1 MEEFNFKSLESLA
14 SELKEGVFKINSG
27 ALSSE
32 DILSLLDSSRQLHER
47 LAILQYLLEKEPKKE
62 SGSETKNKVESN
74 DVEENQINLIDV
86 IVEEEAK
93 TEKADINISNDF
105 KSVNEIHSDSPQ
117 TSLADKFGQQPIS
130 DLTKEIGINEKYL
143 ITESLFSGDSQAC
156 STAIKDLNEFR
167 NMDQASDFLKNT
179 LSKKYNW
186 NPKSNQVKRL
196 INLVERR
203 YQNQ

>member
-27 ALSSE
+27 ALSPE

-62 SGSETKNKVESN
+62 SGSETKNKVEST

-156 STAIKDLNEFR
+156 STAIKDLNEFQ

-203 YQNQ
+203 YQIK

>member
-14 SELKEGVFKINSG
+14 SELKEGIFKINSG

-62 SGSETKNKVESN
+62 SGSETKNKVETT

-117 TSLADKFGQQPIS
+117 TSLADQFGQQPIS

-156 STAIKDLNEFR
+156 SNAIKDLNEFQ

>member
-27 ALSSE
+27 ALSSK

-105 KSVNEIHSDSPQ
+105 KSVNEIHSESPQ
-117 TSLADKFGQQPIS
+117 TSLADQFGQQPIS

-156 STAIKDLNEFR
+156 STAIKDLNEFQ